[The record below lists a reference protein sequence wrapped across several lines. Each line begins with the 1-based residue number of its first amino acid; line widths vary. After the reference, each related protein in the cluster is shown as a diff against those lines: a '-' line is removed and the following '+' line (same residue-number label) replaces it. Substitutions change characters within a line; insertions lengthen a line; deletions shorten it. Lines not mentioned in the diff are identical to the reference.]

1 MGVSSHECVIHRIHG
16 WIDHREIQMDGKTQ
30 KEMDEKIEK
39 EISAEIN
46 RPKLDK

>member
-1 MGVSSHECVIHRIHG
+1 MDRSSGNTDG
-16 WIDHREIQMDGKTQ
+16 WKDT

-39 EISAEIN
+39 EIPAEIN